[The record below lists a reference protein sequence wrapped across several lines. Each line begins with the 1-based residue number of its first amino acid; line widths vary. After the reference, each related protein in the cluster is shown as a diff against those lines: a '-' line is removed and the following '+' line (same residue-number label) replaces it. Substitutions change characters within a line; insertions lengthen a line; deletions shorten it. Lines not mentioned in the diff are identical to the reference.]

1 MTPNPT
7 STSKRGTGSLDEQK
21 AWDKYFTYLI
31 NALNDADANA
41 RLQAARMLGEHGEPQ
56 AVEALSNVLMDDPD
70 MGVRQV
76 AAAALGKLG
85 ASEPLIRALRVPDIQ
100 VRQLATQALGQIGDP
115 RAIEP
120 LILAL
125 RDSNAE
131 VRNQVAF
138 ALNKIGGPAVEP
150 LITALSHPDPVVRWG
165 ASRILGSIGD
175 ARALP
180 ELERLARDDNTPVS
194 QSNLPDSIKGTRP
207 LNSVAQAAWQATE
220 KIKQRGG
227 KAG

>member
-1 MTPNPT
+1 MTPNTP

-21 AWDKYFTYLI
+21 AWDKYYNYLI
-31 NALNDADANA
+31 KLLEDPDVNA
-41 RLQAARMLGEHGEPQ
+41 RLEAARMLGEQREPQ
-56 AVEALSNVLMDDPD
+56 AIQALGGLLLDDPD
-70 MGVRQV
+70 MSVRQV
-76 AAAALGKLG
+76 AASALGRLG
-85 ASEPLIRALRVPDIQ
+85 ASEPLIAALRVPDIQ

-120 LILAL
+120 LIIAL

-138 ALNKIGGPAVEP
+138 ALVKIGGPAVEP
-150 LITALSHPDPVVRWG
+150 LISALRHPDPVVRWG
-165 ASRILGSIGD
+165 AARILGSVGD

-207 LNSVAQAAWQATE
+207 LNSVAQAAWQAAE
-220 KIKQRGG
+220 KIKQRGR
-227 KAG
+227 AG